1 MCTQYR
7 HQGRVQL
14 FIQAKAFR
22 DQGRGGNTEGELV
35 GGMERVVLRDTGD
48 EIETE
53 LEESIY
59 RDIAI

>member
-7 HQGRVQL
+7 HQGRIQL

-22 DQGRGGNTEGELV
+22 DQGGGGNTEGELGV
-35 GGMERVVLRDTGD
+35 GGWFLETRGD
-48 EIETE
+48 EVETE
-53 LEESIY
+53 SGESIY